1 MTTTHALL
9 MVTLT
14 VAGLLSILPR
24 YLRVLRKGR
33 WVSAEFYRVIA
44 EWSAETQHRCA
55 IEDGLVHAFPRDSGG
70 RIRLARSRSQTRLS
84 RRVVPAEIA
93 RDIEKLR
100 VVLGLQQSMPRVER
114 KAAPAILDPRGLPP
128 LPNPALMARL
138 LSDDV
143 GSPDGQPGA
152 MRRYNVKL
160 YLDMVDALEVFVKV
174 AVEKSDIA
182 EESDWLDLIR
192 VHVRL
197 KYHLYRLQWA
207 ALAHLLHLRP
217 RPLAITSSVTALLTL
232 LRLRPPALV
241 IPIRPL

>member
-1 MTTTHALL
+1 
-9 MVTLT
+9 MVTLA

-44 EWSAETQHRCA
+44 EWNAETQHRCA
-55 IEDGLVHAFPRDSGG
+55 IEGGLVHAFPLDKGG

-114 KAAPAILDPRGLPP
+114 KAAPAILDPLGLPP
-128 LPNPALMARL
+128 LPNPAVMAHL
-138 LSDDV
+138 LCDDV
-143 GSPDGQPGA
+143 ISPDGEAGA
-152 MRRYNVKL
+152 LRRYRLKL

-174 AVEKSDIA
+174 AISNSVIA
-182 EESDWLDLIR
+182 EESDWHGLKLIHLKAKH
-192 VHVRL
+192 HVSKLR
-197 KYHLYRLQWA
+197 WA
-207 ALAHLLHLRP
+207 ALAYLLHLRP
-217 RPLAITSSVTALLTL
+217 RALGITSSVAALLSL
-232 LRLRPPALV
+232 LRLRTPALV
-241 IPIRPL
+241 IPIRPF

>member
-14 VAGLLSILPR
+14 LAGILLILPR

-44 EWSAETQHRCA
+44 EWNAETQHRCA
-55 IEDGLVHAFPRDSGG
+55 IEDGLVHAFPLDKGG

-100 VVLGLQQSMPRVER
+100 VVLGLQQSTPRVER
-114 KAAPAILDPRGLPP
+114 KDAPAILDPYGLPP
-128 LPNPALMARL
+128 LPNPAVMASL
-138 LSDDV
+138 LCDDV
-143 GSPDGQPGA
+143 VSPDGEPGA
-152 MRRYNVKL
+152 MRRYNVTL
-160 YLDMVDALEVFVKV
+160 YLHMVDALEVFVKV
-174 AVEKSDIA
+174 AIQKSEIA
-182 EESDWLDLIR
+182 EESEWLGLIR
-192 VHVRL
+192 VHV
-197 KYHLYRLQWA
+197 KAEYHLFKLQWA
-207 ALAHLLHLRP
+207 ALAHLLYLRP
-217 RPLAITSSVTALLTL
+217 SALGITSSVTALLAL
-232 LRLRPPALV
+232 LGLRAPALV